1 LGKIHVYTG
10 EGKGKTTAAFGLA
23 IRASGN
29 GFKVL
34 IIQFLKKG
42 EQIGEVVSCK
52 RLPGVTVE
60 QYGTG
65 RFVHE
70 ESITEEDRGLATG
83 AMERAV
89 KAASSRETDLLI
101 LDELNIA
108 VHFGLVSVE
117 KVIRL
122 IDSKPKDMELVITG
136 RYAKDEVIARADY
149 VTEMCA
155 IKHPYFLGEEG
166 RKGIEF

>member
-1 LGKIHVYTG
+1 VSKGELGKIHVYTG

-42 EQIGEVVSCK
+42 EKIGEVVSCK
-52 RLPGVTVE
+52 RLPGITVE

-70 ESITEEDRGLATG
+70 ESITEEDRGLATC

-117 KVIRL
+117 RDVRHQAPIFPRGNGQKRHRVLNLRFPSFWRRTRSRGSGFLRL
-122 IDSKPKDMELVITG
+122 
-136 RYAKDEVIARADY
+136 
-149 VTEMCA
+149 
-155 IKHPYFLGEEG
+155 
-166 RKGIEF
+166 